1 MRVLHVDSGREYR
14 GGQNQVRLLTRE
26 LARQA
31 DVQQRVITRRGSELS
46 RRVTAAGVL
55 VRDVPWTLGL
65 DPRACWR
72 IVVEALAW
80 RPDIIH
86 AHNSHAVT
94 LAVWARGFL
103 RYTGSPPRLVATRR
117 VVFPVRRASALR
129 RVDIVV
135 AISEAVR
142 ATLLAAR
149 FPAGEV
155 KVVPSGVDP
164 DEVRRAAAVPFD
176 LRSRLGVA
184 DRTPVAVNVAA
195 LEPGKDQETLIRAA
209 HAARGT
215 RPDLHWVIA
224 GDGPSHSA
232 LAAEVQRL
240 DLANRVHLLGH
251 VQQADA
257 LLRESDVVVLSSR
270 AEGLGTVLLHALALS
285 KPVVATAGGGPVDIV
300 PAEGL
305 VPVGDATALA
315 EKVIDA
321 LQHPTPFPLPPRF
334 TAAAM
339 AAGVLAAYRSL
350 V

>member
-149 FPAGEV
+149 FGGRGEGR
-155 KVVPSGVDP
+155 P
-164 DEVRRAAAVPFD
+164 
-176 LRSRLGVA
+176 LRSRSRRGASCGRGTV
-184 DRTPVAVNVAA
+184 RPPVEARCRRPHAGGRERRGA
-195 LEPGKDQETLIRAA
+195 RARKGSGDVDP
-209 HAARGT
+209 RGT
-215 RPDLHWVIA
+215 RGS
-224 GDGPSHSA
+224 GDAPRPPLGDCRRRSEPQCARGRSA
-232 LAAEVQRL
+232 AARPRQSCPPARP
-240 DLANRVHLLGH
+240 R
-251 VQQADA
+251 
-257 LLRESDVVVLSSR
+257 S
-270 AEGLGTVLLHALALS
+270 
-285 KPVVATAGGGPVDIV
+285 AGGR
-300 PAEGL
+300 A
-305 VPVGDATALA
+305 
-315 EKVIDA
+315 
-321 LQHPTPFPLPPRF
+321 
-334 TAAAM
+334 
-339 AAGVLAAYRSL
+339 
-350 V
+350 